1 MIMSDKIPVNDVKE
15 DVLELYGP
23 LLQQEESNVNEK
35 AEGETNASNVEDES
49 KCKNCIHKTRS
60 HRFWGPFVKFVK
72 FTVHFLTVMLFL
84 CAGAMAFSHL
94 EDPYEANVSNNL
106 DFSRVK
112 KTAKDFTQN
121 DTKITKSNETL
132 ELEKLWKSI
141 IANYNFNISH
151 DMQEKFVEEVAEYYK
166 KKKKLKEKI
175 KSERKRVDR
184 MYVFKKWFYFV
195 TIATTTIGK
204 KNL

>member
-1 MIMSDKIPVNDVKE
+1 MIMSNEIPVNDVKE

-23 LLQQEESNVNEK
+23 LLLQEETNVNEK
-35 AEGETNASNVEDES
+35 AEGEANACNAEDES
-49 KCKNCIHKTRS
+49 NCKHCIHKTRS
-60 HRFWGPFVKFVK
+60 HRFWGPFVRFVK

-94 EDPYEANVSNNL
+94 EDPYEADVSNTVE
-106 DFSRVK
+106 FSRVK
-112 KTAKDFTQN
+112 KDL
-121 DTKITKSNETL
+121 TKRNETL
-132 ELEKLWKSI
+132 QLEKLWKSI
-141 IANYNFNISH
+141 IENYNFNISH
-151 DMQEKFVEEVAEYYK
+151 DLQEKFVEEVAEYYK
-166 KKKKLKEKI
+166 KKKKLNEKT

-204 KNL
+204 ENLCI

>member
-1 MIMSDKIPVNDVKE
+1 MSDEIPVNDVKE

-23 LLQQEESNVNEK
+23 LLQQQETNVNEK
-35 AEGETNASNVEDES
+35 SEEETNACNAADES
-49 KCKNCIHKTRS
+49 KCKHCIHNIRS

-94 EDPYEANVSNNL
+94 EDPYEANVSSNL
-106 DFSRVK
+106 EFSRVK

-132 ELEKLWKSI
+132 ELEKIWKSI
-141 IANYNFNISH
+141 TGNYNFNISH
-151 DMQEKFVEEVAEYYK
+151 DMQEKFVEQVAEYYE
-166 KKKKLKEKI
+166 KKKKLNEKV
-175 KSERKRVDR
+175 KSEGKRVDR
-184 MYVFKKWFYFV
+184 MYIFKKWFYFV